1 MSGVPTGY
9 VKDGAPR
16 LKLHRERK
24 HGMDKL
30 PFVAGER
37 DTTLTPCWQVPAV
50 GGAIGGYETGEA
62 LALSYLKCLRGEQQG
77 RLVAIISSMM
87 AQYDQVDG
95 PAMSALP
102 AYQWSEEFASFRG
115 QMMGFFGM
123 LDLWLHTSA
132 VQCGVGLARVSEQ
145 DLLKRANAGL
155 AFDSEAYLS
164 VFS

>member
-9 VKDGAPR
+9 VKEGAPR

-30 PFVAGER
+30 PFIAGER
-37 DTTLTPCWQVPAV
+37 ATTPTPCWQVPAV

-77 RLVAIISSMM
+77 RLVAIVSSMM
-87 AQYDQVDG
+87 AQYDQVGG
-95 PAMSALP
+95 PAMAALP

-115 QMMGFFGM
+115 QMMGFFGVRSVEASQRRVGVRQRG
-123 LDLWLHTSA
+123 LS
-132 VQCGVGLARVSEQ
+132 VGL
-145 DLLKRANAGL
+145 LLSRFGACQNAGPNY
-155 AFDSEAYLS
+155 ANHYFDSM
-164 VFS
+164 